1 MTIDEIRDVL
11 RAELAPIRAEIDAL
25 RAELA
30 PIRPEI
36 DVLRAELAATRAEL
50 APIRAE
56 IGALGGEMRQ
66 IRPLVDGIPL
76 IHRALA
82 TLQTDMRSL
91 RDDMR
96 VAAAMIQR
104 LDGSHSLLLTEL
116 QAVHAQ
122 IVGLRDH
129 VRKLEGADGP

>member
-11 RAELAPIRAEIDAL
+11 RAELAPIRA
-25 RAELA
+25 
-30 PIRPEI
+30 EI

-56 IGALGGEMRQ
+56 IDVLRAELAPIRTKIDALGGEIRQ
-66 IRPLVDGIPL
+66 MRPLVDGIPL

-82 TLQTDMRSL
+82 TLQTDVRSL

-122 IVGLRDH
+122 IIGLRDR

>member
-11 RAELAPIRAEIDAL
+11 RAELAPIRAEID
-25 RAELA
+25 
-30 PIRPEI
+30 
-36 DVLRAELAATRAEL
+36 VLRGEL

-56 IGALGGEMRQ
+56 INGLRGELAPIRAEIDGLRGEVRQ
-66 IRPLVDGIPL
+66 MRPLVDGIPL
-76 IHRALA
+76 IHRAQVA
-82 TLQTDMRSL
+82 LQTDVRSL

-122 IVGLRDH
+122 IIGLRDRI
-129 VRKLEGADGP
+129 RKLEGADGP

>member
-25 RAELA
+25 RSEM
-30 PIRPEI
+30 
-36 DVLRAELAATRAEL
+36 RAELTPMRAQ
-50 APIRAE
+50 ID
-56 IGALGGEMRQ
+56 ALRGEMRQ
-66 IRPLVDGIPL
+66 MRPLVDGIPL
-76 IHRALA
+76 IHR
-82 TLQTDMRSL
+82 TLTIVQTDVRTL

-104 LDGSHSLLLTEL
+104 LDSSHSLLLTEL

-122 IVGLRDH
+122 IVGLRD
-129 VRKLEGADGP
+129 RIRTLEGADGP